1 MNSRDLIVMGLRNLW
16 RRKTRTFL
24 TILGVVI
31 GAASIIVMLSLGI
44 GMQETFMKNLEDMG
58 SLTVIDVR
66 PKWDRYGEED
76 SGSQKTISLDDNAV
90 EAMRALENVDGVM
103 PFMNV
108 YADLIAGRYQAGLS
122 LNGVDVDQMDLFNF
136 DAEIGRLPTK
146 LGKNEIVFGKDVGQ
160 QFYDPKSRSGRW
172 EPIEIDLMEAN
183 LKMILNEEY
192 TGQDR
197 PRGRKLNVVGILSDS
212 SGEYNWSAYMDID
225 QLTKIKEEIERRS
238 KNSGSGSGNDRRR
251 RDQDENKYQNVKVLV
266 DDIKNVQDV
275 QETIKEMGL
284 EAWSLTDI
292 LENMKQT
299 SAGIQAVL
307 GGIGAVSLFVA
318 ALGITNTMIMSIY
331 ERTRE
336 IGVMKVLGAELKDI
350 KRLFLFE
357 AGLIGLLGGTIGIGL
372 SLGVSKLMN
381 SVGINILNRGYGEA
395 ARISVIPLWLI
406 GLSLLFSI
414 FVGIIS
420 GYYPA
425 RRAMRLSALEA
436 IRTDS

>member
-1 MNSRDLIVMGLRNLW
+1 MNSRDLIAMGLRNLW
-16 RRKTRTFL
+16 RRKARTFL
-24 TILGVVI
+24 TILGVII
-31 GAASIIVMLSLGI
+31 GTASIIVMLSLGI

-58 SLTVIDVR
+58 SLTLIDVY
-66 PKWDRYGEED
+66 PKWDRWGEEED
-76 SGSQKTISLDDNAV
+76 SGPQKKISLDDKAV
-90 EAMRALENVDGVM
+90 ELMRKIENVDGVM

-108 YADLIAGRYQAGLS
+108 YVDLVAGRYQAGVS
-122 LNGVDVDQMDLFNF
+122 INGIDVDEMDKF
-136 DAEIGRLPTK
+136 DFMTQEGRLPTK
-146 LGKNEIVFGKDVGQ
+146 FGKNEIVFGQEVGQ
-160 QFYDPKSRSGRW
+160 QFYDPKSRSRRW

-192 TGQDR
+192 NGNGK
-197 PRGRKLNVVGILSDS
+197 PRGRKVNVVGILAESN
-212 SGEYNWSAYMDID
+212 GEYNWNAYMDID
-225 QLTKIKEEIERRS
+225 QLTKIQEEVARKNR
-238 KNSGSGSGNDRRR
+238 NSGNNNDRRNR
-251 RDQDENKYQNVKVLV
+251 NEDENKYESVKVKVNDMKNVK
-266 DDIKNVQDV
+266 DVQD
-275 QETIKEMGL
+275 QIKALGL
-284 EAWSLTDI
+284 EAWSLSDI

-357 AGLIGLLGGTIGIGL
+357 AGLIGLLGGMIGIGL
-372 SLGVSKLMN
+372 SLGISKLINSIGVNFMN
-381 SVGINILNRGYGEA
+381 GGYGDA
-395 ARISVIPLWLI
+395 SSISVIPLWLI
-406 GLSLLFSI
+406 GLSLVFSI
-414 FVGIIS
+414 FVGVIS

>member
-1 MNSRDLIVMGLRNLW
+1 MNSRDLIAMGLRNLW
-16 RRKTRTFL
+16 RRKARTFL
-24 TILGVVI
+24 TILGVII
-31 GAASIIVMLSLGI
+31 GTASIIVMLSLGI

-58 SLTVIDVR
+58 SLTLIDVY
-66 PKWDRYGEED
+66 PKWDRWGDEED
-76 SGSQKTISLDDNAV
+76 SGPQKKISLDDKAV
-90 EAMRALENVDGVM
+90 EQMREIENVIGVM

-108 YADLIAGRYQAGLS
+108 YVDLIAGRYQAGVS
-122 LNGVDVDQMDLFNF
+122 INGIDVDEMDKF
-136 DAEIGRLPTK
+136 DFMTQEGRLPTK
-146 LGKNEIVFGKDVGQ
+146 FGKNEIVFGQEVGR
-160 QFYDPKSRSGRW
+160 QFYDPKSRSRRW
-172 EPIEIDLMEAN
+172 EPVEIDLMEAN

-192 TGQDR
+192 SGNGK
-197 PRGRKLNVVGILSDS
+197 PRGRKVNVVGILAESN
-212 SGEYNWSAYMDID
+212 GEYNWNAYMDID
-225 QLTKIKEEIERRS
+225 QLTKIQEEVARKN
-238 KNSGSGSGNDRRR
+238 KNSGNNNDRRNR
-251 RDQDENKYQNVKVLV
+251 NDDENKYESVKVKVDDMKNVKA
-266 DDIKNVQDV
+266 VQD
-275 QETIKEMGL
+275 QIKEMGL
-284 EAWSLTDI
+284 EAWSLSDI

-357 AGLIGLLGGTIGIGL
+357 AGLIGLLGGVIGIGL
-372 SLGVSKLMN
+372 SLGISKLINNIGFNFMN
-381 SVGINILNRGYGEA
+381 GGYGDA
-395 ARISVIPLWLI
+395 SSISVIPLWLI
-406 GLSLLFSI
+406 GLSLVFSI
-414 FVGIIS
+414 LVGVIS